1 MRPKTIL
8 LPVGLAAVALAAGCG
23 GDDNDEQG
31 LSKQDY
37 IAKANASC
45 ARHEKAAGEAF
56 GRIIGE
62 GRPTAAEAQR
72 FLSEAVVPAVRDGV
86 AERAKLPAPDGDEA
100 EIRAINAAAR
110 KAVTGFERIAAD
122 RSQSLRL
129 MNGRLDDP
137 ATEVDALNRRY
148 GVDKCGGGN

>member
-1 MRPKTIL
+1 MRPKTML
-8 LPVGLAAVALAAGCG
+8 LPVGLVAVALAAGCG
-23 GDDNDEQG
+23 DDSNEPQG
-31 LSKQDY
+31 LSKQEY

-45 ARHEKAAGEAF
+45 TRHEKEAGEAF
-56 GRIIGE
+56 GRIIGR

-72 FLSEAVVPAVRDGV
+72 FLAEAVVPAVRDGV
-86 AERAKLPAPDGDEA
+86 AERAKLPAPQGDEA

-110 KAVTGFERIAAD
+110 KAVAGFERIAAD
-122 RSQSLRL
+122 RTQSLRL
-129 MNGRLDDP
+129 MSGRLDDP